1 LCSIFAISGVSKS
14 ISPILIANEKN
25 AEEEI
30 LHEIENQPRTST
42 QRLANL
48 SLRIQNAAQVLK
60 LLIANDGKHFEQLL

>member
-1 LCSIFAISGVSKS
+1 
-14 ISPILIANEKN
+14 LIANEKN